1 MRFPSVDWGIRFSEW
16 RDAMPDY
23 EVRYFHADGTLAI
36 VHMVSHASEDDAHE
50 HARRNQKD
58 HARFELR
65 AGDGSPLARR

>member
-1 MRFPSVDWGIRFSEW
+1 
-16 RDAMPDY
+16 MPDY

-36 VHMVSHASEDDAHE
+36 VHMVAHASEDEAHE

-58 HARFELR
+58 HARFEIR